1 VITLFLLSAAI
12 IGAIML
18 AMVLGQ
24 MASKRCL
31 RGSCGGLDTLDAA
44 AGDDARCDAC
54 PMRTSRTPRRAP
66 DPPSTD
72 TSTADT
78 GRRLPLA

>member
-1 VITLFLLSAAI
+1 MITLFLLSAAI

-54 PMRTSRTPRRAP
+54 PMRPSRTSRTP
-66 DPPSTD
+66 DPPPTD